1 MAKTK
6 TLPWDPAE
14 HLETEEDMAMYLN
27 IALED
32 GDQRLIIAT
41 LEDIARARRIT
52 GGAQGEGK
60 VIGRGSGIGRL
71 GCSQWF
77 PGCDELFGLWGRKG
91 RRRSR
96 SREDS

>member
-14 HLETEEDMAMYLN
+14 HVETEEDKAMYLN

-52 GGAQGEGK
+52 GG
-60 VIGRGSGIGRL
+60 S
-71 GCSQWF
+71 
-77 PGCDELFGLWGRKG
+77 
-91 RRRSR
+91 
-96 SREDS
+96 